1 MNKKTLTRTLDTALD
16 HHKAGRHAEAEM
28 LYARVRQAAPRLFDG
43 WFLAGALALHS
54 DRQADALPLLTR
66 ALQIEPTSSKCRLFL
81 GMALADVG
89 RFEEA
94 EKHLRAGLQKHPDH
108 PEAWDNLA
116 KCLTELGRHGEPTH
130 VGAPR

>member
-1 MNKKTLTRTLDTALD
+1 
-16 HHKAGRHAEAEM
+16 M

-54 DRQADALPLLTR
+54 DRPAEALPLLSR

-89 RFEEA
+89 RFSDA
-94 EKHLRAGLQKHPDH
+94 EKHLRAGLNKHPGH
-108 PEAWDNLA
+108 PEAWENLA
-116 KCLTELGRHGEPTH
+116 KCLTELGRHAEADECRPPAMTL
-130 VGAPR
+130 